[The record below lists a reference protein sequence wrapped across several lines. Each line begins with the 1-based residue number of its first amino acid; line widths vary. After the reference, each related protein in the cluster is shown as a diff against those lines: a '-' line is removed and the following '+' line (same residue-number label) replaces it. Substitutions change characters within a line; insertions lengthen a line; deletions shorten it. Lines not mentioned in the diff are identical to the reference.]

1 MFAYRRFVLR
11 RQVIVNLLSGQ
22 TVKGVPVSQ
31 AGPLLVLRGAEILN
45 DSNDFVPVDGEIIV
59 DRSNVDFIQALGG
72 DSWRSSKPKGALQ
85 V

>member
-59 DRSNVDFIQALGG
+59 DRANVDFIQALGG